1 MISVGIDVSKG
12 KSTICIMKPY
22 GEIIS
27 MPFDV
32 NHVEKELSNLVDM
45 IKKLNGEIK
54 IIMES
59 TGKYHLPILIY
70 FLEHNLICSVIN
82 PLIMHK
88 YANTVLRK
96 GKTDKLDAIKIASY
110 GIDNWFKLE
119 AYQTN
124 EETYNEL
131 RLLGRQYSHYNNL
144 LVNSKITLI
153 TLLDQ
158 SMPGI
163 TSFLKNSTNSKDKN
177 KLCDFVT
184 KYWHFDNITNKSQ
197 KQFISSYNSW
207 AKKKGYQLSESKAIK
222 IYALAKEGI
231 PTINSNSPSTK
242 MLLLESVKVLKEI
255 ERTLTVILSQMQEL
269 AKTLKE
275 YNVVREMN
283 GVGNILALRL
293 IAEIGDVRR
302 FYSGKALV
310 AYAGIDAPPYESGK
324 FVGTKRKISKRGSP
338 ILRKTGYEVMKSL
351 KSHKPK
357 DDAVYQFIIKKEN
370 EGKPKKVA
378 KIAGVNKFLRIYY
391 ARVKEIYQY

>member
-54 IIMES
+54 IVMES

-222 IYALAKEGI
+222 IYTLAKEGI